1 MIVTISDLQV
11 IRKVWRPTMR
21 SSDRKFIKSK
31 VRKVKIM
38 KVFYCLVGAQRRSKA
53 ARSGQSCGLLRGS
66 GMSERSG
73 DPRLQGRECSAV
85 PDTLCYRDLPSA
97 SSSPVGGPVRLGY

>member
-38 KVFYCLVGAQRRSKA
+38 KVFYCLVGAQRRSTA
-53 ARSGQSCGLLRGS
+53 ARSGVFCGSWYTLLSWFAFGELITCR
-66 GMSERSG
+66 RS
-73 DPRLQGRECSAV
+73 
-85 PDTLCYRDLPSA
+85 
-97 SSSPVGGPVRLGY
+97 GPVRLL